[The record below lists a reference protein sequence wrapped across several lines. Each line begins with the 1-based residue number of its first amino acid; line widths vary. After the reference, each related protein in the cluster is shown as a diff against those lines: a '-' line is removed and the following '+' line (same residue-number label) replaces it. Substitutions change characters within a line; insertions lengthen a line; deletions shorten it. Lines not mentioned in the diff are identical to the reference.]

1 MNTAATQP
9 QTGSLNLGMI
19 GNCAI
24 SALIDDHARMVWCCL
39 PRFDGDPV
47 FNALL
52 QPGDEGSHFAIELE
66 DLASAHQW
74 YEPNTAIL
82 RTQLFDKAGHGI
94 EITDFAPRFYSRSRY
109 FRPMTL
115 VRRVRPIQ
123 GAPRIRVALK
133 VRYDWGQTTP
143 EITRGSNH
151 IRYVGEG
158 MTLRLSTD
166 APVSHVLSGQA
177 FVLTRE
183 HNFLLGADE
192 TLVDGIAD
200 TARHFEQETTAYWRS
215 WSRALAIPLEWQ
227 DAVIRAAITLKLSL
241 YEETGA
247 IVAAMTTS
255 IPESAHSGRNWDYR
269 YCWLRDAFFV
279 VRALNS
285 ISEVGTMED

>member
-1 MNTAATQP
+1 
-9 QTGSLNLGMI
+9 
-19 GNCAI
+19 
-24 SALIDDHARMVWCCL
+24 
-39 PRFDGDPV
+39 
-47 FNALL
+47 
-52 QPGDEGSHFAIELE
+52 
-66 DLASAHQW
+66 
-74 YEPNTAIL
+74 
-82 RTQLFDKAGHGI
+82 
-94 EITDFAPRFYSRSRY
+94 
-109 FRPMTL
+109 
-115 VRRVRPIQ
+115 
-123 GAPRIRVALK
+123 
-133 VRYDWGQTTP
+133 
-143 EITRGSNH
+143 
-151 IRYVGEG
+151 

-269 YCWLRDAFFV
+269 YCWLRDAFLWCA
-279 VRALNS
+279 RSTAS
-285 ISEVGTMED
+285 PKWAPWRTTCAG

>member
-1 MNTAATQP
+1 
-9 QTGSLNLGMI
+9 
-19 GNCAI
+19 
-24 SALIDDHARMVWCCL
+24 
-39 PRFDGDPV
+39 
-47 FNALL
+47 
-52 QPGDEGSHFAIELE
+52 
-66 DLASAHQW
+66 
-74 YEPNTAIL
+74 
-82 RTQLFDKAGHGI
+82 
-94 EITDFAPRFYSRSRY
+94 
-109 FRPMTL
+109 
-115 VRRVRPIQ
+115 
-123 GAPRIRVALK
+123 
-133 VRYDWGQTTP
+133 
-143 EITRGSNH
+143 
-151 IRYVGEG
+151 

-200 TARHFEQETTAYWRS
+200 TARRFEQETTAYWRS

-269 YCWLRDAFFV
+269 YCWLRDAFLWCA
-279 VRALNS
+279 RSTAS
-285 ISEVGTMED
+285 PRWAPWRTTCAG

>member
-1 MNTAATQP
+1 
-9 QTGSLNLGMI
+9 
-19 GNCAI
+19 
-24 SALIDDHARMVWCCL
+24 
-39 PRFDGDPV
+39 
-47 FNALL
+47 
-52 QPGDEGSHFAIELE
+52 
-66 DLASAHQW
+66 
-74 YEPNTAIL
+74 
-82 RTQLFDKAGHGI
+82 
-94 EITDFAPRFYSRSRY
+94 
-109 FRPMTL
+109 
-115 VRRVRPIQ
+115 
-123 GAPRIRVALK
+123 
-133 VRYDWGQTTP
+133 
-143 EITRGSNH
+143 
-151 IRYVGEG
+151 

-285 ISEVGTMED
+285 ISEVGTMEDYLRWLSNVVVEGGDGHIQPLYGIGLEKDLPESFVPQLAGYRAWARCALATRRPSIFSTTCTATSCWARPRPFMTTACCTARAWPNSSGWNRWATTQCVCTVSPMPACGSCARAPGCTPRPH

>member
-9 QTGSLNLGMI
+9 QAGSLNLGMI

-123 GAPRIRVALK
+123 GA
-133 VRYDWGQTTP
+133 TP
-143 EITRGSNH
+143 
-151 IRYVGEG
+151 
-158 MTLRLSTD
+158 
-166 APVSHVLSGQA
+166 
-177 FVLTRE
+177 
-183 HNFLLGADE
+183 
-192 TLVDGIAD
+192 
-200 TARHFEQETTAYWRS
+200 
-215 WSRALAIPLEWQ
+215 
-227 DAVIRAAITLKLSL
+227 
-241 YEETGA
+241 
-247 IVAAMTTS
+247 
-255 IPESAHSGRNWDYR
+255 
-269 YCWLRDAFFV
+269 
-279 VRALNS
+279 
-285 ISEVGTMED
+285 